1 MPRHRDTEAAP
12 NEQFAAARNRLV
24 SARWPGRP
32 MSRSEVADAVNAA
45 LDLLF
50 PGQDVRALYVDFRW
64 IGKLER
70 GEHRWPALERR
81 SALRHV
87 LHTRTDGELG
97 LFPTRR
103 SPDTPALVLHLGRST
118 ASPQEAEPGIETLD
132 SAEAWLHRLGDL
144 VTEVGDAISAGSL
157 QRARRHL
164 QILERLQRDGARPDL
179 ARADA
184 RWSEFLSWL
193 ADNTGEPDG
202 AAWLH
207 RAHRLATAAADPV
220 LSAYALMRHSQHALD
235 GGDVRTAITL
245 ARRSLT
251 YGPVPA
257 RTHVLCLTRTAEAL
271 AMCGDDTTAT
281 IIAKARRGIR
291 SAGHDPAEGFADH
304 CDLRYVTAVDARCRY
319 LLGDTTSAAAILE
332 ELLSEPAAG
341 ALDAGMWHAHLAEC
355 YQAFDPERA
364 AHHGSLALQLG
375 AQAGSYR
382 PVRAL
387 QALAVALRRHRGL
400 PTVHAF
406 LDAHR
411 RAIAAPVPR

>member
-1 MPRHRDTEAAP
+1 MAP
-12 NEQFAAARNRLV
+12 NDQFAQARNRLI

-50 PGQDVRALYVDFRW
+50 PGQDMRALYVDFRW

-70 GEHRWPALERR
+70 GEHRWPAQERR
-81 SALRHV
+81 AALRHV
-87 LHTRTDGELG
+87 LHAHTDAELG

-103 SPDTPALVLHLGRST
+103 APDTPALVPNPGRPPAPLH
-118 ASPQEAEPGIETLD
+118 EAEPGIETLD
-132 SAEAWLHRLGDL
+132 SAEAWLRRLGDL
-144 VTEVGDAISAGSL
+144 VTEAGNVISADAL
-157 QRARRHL
+157 LRARRHL
-164 QILERLQRDGARPDL
+164 QILERLQRDSARPDL
-179 ARADA
+179 AQADA

-207 RAHRLATAAADPV
+207 RAHRHATAAADPV
-220 LSAYALMRHSQHALD
+220 LSAYTLMRQSQHALD

-251 YGPVPA
+251 YGPIPA

-271 AMCGDDTTAT
+271 ATCGDNTTAT

-291 SAGHDPAEGFADH
+291 SASSDPAEEFANH
-304 CDLRYVTAVDARCRY
+304 CDLRYVTAVDARCRH

-332 ELLSEPAAG
+332 ELLTEPALG
-341 ALDAGMWHAHLAEC
+341 PLDASMWHAHLGDC
-355 YQAFDPERA
+355 YQATDPQRA

-387 QALAVALRRHRGL
+387 QPLAVALRRHRSL
-400 PTVHAF
+400 PTIQTF

-411 RAIAAPVPR
+411 QAVTGPVPR